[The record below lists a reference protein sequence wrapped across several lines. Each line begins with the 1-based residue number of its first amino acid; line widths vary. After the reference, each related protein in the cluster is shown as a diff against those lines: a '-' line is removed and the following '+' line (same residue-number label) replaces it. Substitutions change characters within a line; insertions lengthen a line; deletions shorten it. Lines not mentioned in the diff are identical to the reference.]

1 MAKGRKPRTE
11 EVKSVFDNLK
21 HCTLSDL
28 QEVIKRANSLI
39 DEAKKAEIEA
49 LEEEIKEKQA
59 KLAELKK

>member
-1 MAKGRKPRTE
+1 MARGKKPRTE

-39 DEAKKAEIEA
+39 DEAKKVEIEA
-49 LEEEIKEKQA
+49 KKKQIKALKAE
-59 KLAELKK
+59 LAELEK